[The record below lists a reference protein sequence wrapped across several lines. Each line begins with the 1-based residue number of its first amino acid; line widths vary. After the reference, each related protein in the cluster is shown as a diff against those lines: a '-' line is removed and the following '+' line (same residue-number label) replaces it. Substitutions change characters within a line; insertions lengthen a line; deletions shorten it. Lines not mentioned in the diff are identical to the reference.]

1 MPAQFTSVALP
12 VRSNDFCVLVGCQLQ
27 CSVFR
32 YEIIIEHACIHGFP
46 RIAPAEEDGA
56 VLRRVDERH
65 WRSAVVKGCDHHAR
79 AQPDGSDHVRVSVY
93 DKICNSICISDGYKM
108 LIAFVCHG
116 ADLLDH
122 PRDRYINSCHKIT
135 SFFYL
140 IYASLIRKFF
150 RTDVRRFSVW
160 RQKMIQILIGF

>member
-1 MPAQFTSVALP
+1 MQKGYVLNYNDLPWCGFCGYASCGCCVVDDQYMPAQFTSVALP
-12 VRSNDFCVLVGCQLQ
+12 VRSNDFRVLVGCQLQ

-79 AQPDGSDHVRVSVY
+79 AQPDGSDHVSQY
-93 DKICNSICISDGYKM
+93 DTQFM
-108 LIAFVCHG
+108 FTVE
-116 ADLLDH
+116 
-122 PRDRYINSCHKIT
+122 
-135 SFFYL
+135 
-140 IYASLIRKFF
+140 
-150 RTDVRRFSVW
+150 
-160 RQKMIQILIGF
+160 